1 MTTSTAPPD
10 IAAIHSPASP
20 ARRELLGT
28 VGAALALGVLASVP
42 ARAAQTDAAGP
53 SAAAPLTLHVVRDFC
68 AAWSTLDPARV
79 AAFFADDAVY
89 RVTETTP
96 PAVGRQAITQ
106 LLQRF
111 LQRAQQVRFEI
122 LREYA
127 AGPIVL
133 NERHDHFTG
142 PQGARVFHVAGVFFV
157 RDGKIA
163 EWTDY
168 IIRP

>member
-1 MTTSTAPPD
+1 MTTPNTPVD
-10 IAAIHSPASP
+10 SPANSAASP
-20 ARRELLGT
+20 ARRQLLGS
-28 VGAALALGVLASVP
+28 VGAALALGVLSSVP
-42 ARAAQTDAAGP
+42 ARAAQTGATTPTAG
-53 SAAAPLTLHVVRDFC
+53 APQTLHIVKDFC

-96 PAVGRQAITQ
+96 PTVGRAAITQ

-111 LQRAQQVRFEI
+111 LQRAQKVRFEI

-127 AGPIVL
+127 VGPIVL